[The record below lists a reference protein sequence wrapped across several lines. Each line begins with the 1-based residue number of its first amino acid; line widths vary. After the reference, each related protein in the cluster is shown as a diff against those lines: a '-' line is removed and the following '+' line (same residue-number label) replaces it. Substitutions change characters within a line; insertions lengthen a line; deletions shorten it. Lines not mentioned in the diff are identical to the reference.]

1 MFETQEELMFQYR
14 SSGRKM
20 LLSQFEDSQAEEFL
34 LLEEGQVFCSL
45 WAFNCLDE
53 ALHYGKQSALLLWI
67 YIFTS
72 VNLNIN
78 LNQKYLEIL
87 KSCLTKYLVPSKV
100 DIKLT
105 IVE

>member
-1 MFETQEELMFQYR
+1 MFETQEELIFQYC

-34 LLEEGQVFCSL
+34 LLGEGQAFCSL

-53 ALHYGKQSALLLWI
+53 ALHYGGQSALLLWI

-72 VNLNIN
+72 MNLNIN
-78 LNQKYLEIL
+78 LNQKYPYRN
-87 KSCLTKYLVPSKV
+87 TQNHV
-100 DIKLT
+100 
-105 IVE
+105 